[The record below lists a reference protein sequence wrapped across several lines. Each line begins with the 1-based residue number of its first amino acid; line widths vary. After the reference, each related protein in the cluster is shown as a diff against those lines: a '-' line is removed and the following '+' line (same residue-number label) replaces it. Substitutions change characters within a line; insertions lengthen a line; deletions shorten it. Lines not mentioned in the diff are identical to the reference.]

1 MSTEREH
8 AKRFA
13 AEKAA
18 GQKWELSER
27 EREIIR
33 GLSGKSK
40 MG

>member
-1 MSTEREH
+1 MSTERAR